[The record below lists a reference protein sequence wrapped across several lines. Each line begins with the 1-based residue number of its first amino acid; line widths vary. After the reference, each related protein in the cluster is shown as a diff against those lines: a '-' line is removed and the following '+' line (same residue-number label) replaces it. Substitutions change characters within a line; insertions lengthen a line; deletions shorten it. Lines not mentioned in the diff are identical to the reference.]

1 MFWWGAAA
9 CSLIYLIH
17 VAGIKHYLKKKK
29 KRKRG
34 VAASYF
40 PSFGNEFL
48 TFLFHSKTIQVAQHK
63 PFVFGGRSYLKKLY
77 I

>member
-17 VAGIKHYLKKKK
+17 VAGIKHYLKI

-40 PSFGNEFL
+40 SSFGNEFL
-48 TFLFHSKTIQVAQHK
+48 TFLFHSKTIQVDQHK
-63 PFVFGGRSYLKKLY
+63 HFVFGGSSYKKPVY